1 MSLLCARVFGVY
13 SADRLAAAR
22 DKALAGEPLRIAAT
36 SHSSGP
42 IDLSWTRIG
51 HSKPTGGPMSTY
63 QNLVN
68 QASDARAQAQTR
80 LDELRLI
87 VTNLRND
94 LSGQIGAPEGSVT
107 IAQNKSDGTSKM
119 VIPQSLTY
127 TDEHTIRFLIQVK
140 LESVRGSAVKLSVPA
155 SIVRTEAST
164 VISVEESSPHAYQ
177 PGNNP
182 FLINLILDSLA
193 RQAGEVGV

>member
-1 MSLLCARVFGVY
+1 
-13 SADRLAAAR
+13 
-22 DKALAGEPLRIAAT
+22 
-36 SHSSGP
+36 
-42 IDLSWTRIG
+42 
-51 HSKPTGGPMSTY
+51 MSTY

-87 VTNLRND
+87 VTNLRNG
-94 LSGQIGAPEGSVT
+94 LSGLIEAPEGSVT
-107 IAQNKSDGTSKM
+107 IAQSKSDGTSKM

-127 TDEHTIRFLIQVK
+127 TDEHTIRFVIQVR

-155 SIVRTEAST
+155 LIVRADAGTM
-164 VISVEESSPHAYQ
+164 ISVEESSPHAYR
-177 PGNNP
+177 PGNSS
-182 FLINLILDSLA
+182 LAISLILDSLA

>member
-1 MSLLCARVFGVY
+1 
-13 SADRLAAAR
+13 
-22 DKALAGEPLRIAAT
+22 
-36 SHSSGP
+36 
-42 IDLSWTRIG
+42 
-51 HSKPTGGPMSTY
+51 MSTY
-63 QNLVN
+63 QDLVK

-94 LSGQIGAPEGSVT
+94 LSAQIGAPEGSVT
-107 IAQNKSDGTSKM
+107 IAQSKSDGTSKM

-127 TDEHTIRFLIQVK
+127 TDEHTIKFLIQVR
-140 LESVRGSAVKLSVPA
+140 LETVRGSAVKLSLPA
-155 SIVRTEAST
+155 SIARADAST
-164 VISVEESSPHAYQ
+164 VISVEDSSPYAYQ

-182 FLINLILDSLA
+182 LLINLILDSLT

>member
-1 MSLLCARVFGVY
+1 
-13 SADRLAAAR
+13 
-22 DKALAGEPLRIAAT
+22 
-36 SHSSGP
+36 
-42 IDLSWTRIG
+42 
-51 HSKPTGGPMSTY
+51 MSTY
-63 QNLVN
+63 RNLVN

-107 IAQNKSDGTSKM
+107 IAQSKSDGTSKM

-127 TDEHTIRFLIQVK
+127 TDERTIRFLIQVR
-140 LESVRGSAVKLSVPA
+140 LESVRGSAVKLSVRA
-155 SIVRTEAST
+155 SIARADAST
-164 VISVEESSPHAYQ
+164 VISIEESSLHAYQ
-177 PGNNP
+177 PGNTS
-182 FLINLILDSLA
+182 LVINLILDSLA